1 MATFEVTDNFDGTAG
16 SIAGHAPDISTLGTP
31 LWELAGGSGSYS
43 LAGGLAICQGGN
55 PAAGDGGLTVL
66 ALPALTR
73 YSAFVLEAIVATS
86 AAPLSTAA
94 AHNIDLSEIGNGGAG
109 GGVQLILVG
118 VAGSVYSYR
127 VTVRRLLNYDQS
139 GSGQYVDLGILDLT
153 QTLTLRVEATGSS
166 FTAKINGSTVYADSS
181 AIEVG
186 RQTPG
191 AARLTMFQQKTNTVG
206 SLSFTGTIYEPPV
219 VDTFQIRD
227 DFDDARDSIR
237 GRTPNIVEGAVTEVT
252 WSNATES
259 EWSGSMV
266 DAETYGWVLNGDGSV
281 RLKQKGVG

>member
-1 MATFEVTDNFDGTAG
+1 MAAFEVTDNFDGTAG
-16 SIAGHAPDISTLGTP
+16 SIAGHTPDISTLGTP
-31 LWELAGGSGSYS
+31 LWALAGGSGSYS

-55 PAAGDGGLTVL
+55 PAAGDGGLGVL
-66 ALPALTR
+66 ALPALTK
-73 YSAFVLEAIVATS
+73 YSAFVLEAVVATS

-94 AHNIDLSEIGNGGAG
+94 AHNIDLSEIDNGGAG
-109 GGVQLILVG
+109 GGLQLILVG

-139 GSGQYVDLGILDLT
+139 GSAQYVDLGILDLT

-166 FTAKINGSTVYADSS
+166 FAAKINGSTVYADSS

-186 RQTPG
+186 RQTSG

-219 VDTFQIRD
+219 VDTFHIRD
-227 DFDDARDSIR
+227 DFDGSRDSIR
-237 GRTPNIVEGAVTEVT
+237 DRAPNIIEGAVTEVT

-259 EWSGSMV
+259 EWTGSV
-266 DAETYGWVLNGDGSV
+266 ADAETFGWVLNGNGSV
-281 RLKQKGVG
+281 RLKQKGAG